1 MGSNCPAPD
10 FIMVLDGNYARFLR
24 LGIKTLNHFH
34 PDSRVFLYDVSPSP
48 SIELQEIAGGY
59 PGVDYRYW
67 PEEKWLRNAWIE
79 TLNFSYFFPGIANCF
94 KYISR
99 LFRHRV
105 FGTMKEGWVVDKD
118 EFLRKIRRSVSIW
131 MQKAPCCAESLERSD
146 RDIILL
152 DADAFVWNPLDSV
165 FLKDFD
171 VGLTMRRLD
180 DIRIGIDG
188 GVRCAEPVPYHAIN
202 AGAMFFRNNDRSL
215 DFVRLW
221 IEKMSVTRYFLVEQ
235 TALALLVLEA
245 DESAFTA
252 YERGIRIETDRAP
265 IAVRLLPCEK
275 YNNFYIGDDLSF
287 TPDSVYVAHFKGYLH
302 RQAYFSSLSNLVE
315 QRLSSMT

>member
-1 MGSNCPAPD
+1 
-10 FIMVLDGNYARFLR
+10 
-24 LGIKTLNHFH
+24 
-34 PDSRVFLYDVSPSP
+34 
-48 SIELQEIAGGY
+48 
-59 PGVDYRYW
+59 
-67 PEEKWLRNAWIE
+67 
-79 TLNFSYFFPGIANCF
+79 
-94 KYISR
+94 
-99 LFRHRV
+99 
-105 FGTMKEGWVVDKD
+105 MKEGWVVDKD

-188 GVRCAEPVPYHAIN
+188 GVRCAKPVPYHAIN

-315 QRLSSMT
+315 QRLVQHDVERGRLVADQPAITRRIENQRHKLASGQERTLQVQMGGPAARMVCGMEGSHGSQ